1 MSFHNLHRIHRITH
15 FLYET
20 KDVKYEDDDEEE
32 KTSFCYEILM
42 CTKKAGNNYKVFVQ
56 IVYYIHNRTMIYF
69 LFIFFPKRSNGAD
82 STGVQKCLR
91 NEGHRHERKSLSSGF
106 KRNVD

>member
-69 LFIFFPKRSNGAD
+69 LFILPYMLCSLTQNIYVIKHLVHHCLDFTIFFVIQRTTD
-82 STGVQKCLR
+82 IC
-91 NEGHRHERKSLSSGF
+91 
-106 KRNVD
+106 